1 MLGVRRIASL
11 VAASAI
17 AGTLTLVVP
26 AGPSAAATG
35 CNSAFSDPG
44 AVTFEETL
52 ALPRIQTG
60 LADGVYTVEELADVF
75 GAVDDNQDGTICL
88 KSQSNLRGNSTKNNG
103 AFYVAKD
110 NDHPQKES

>member
-1 MLGVRRIASL
+1 MRAIRRTAL

-17 AGTLTLVVP
+17 VGTLTLVVA
-26 AGPSAAATG
+26 AGPAAAATG
-35 CNSAFSDPG
+35 CNSAYSDPG
-44 AVTFEETL
+44 AVTFEEVLT
-52 ALPRIQTG
+52 LPRILTG

-75 GAVDDNQDGTICL
+75 GVVDGNQDGTICL

-110 NDHPQKES
+110 NVYPEKES